1 MATYTYT
8 RTITDEELVDLMET
22 ALQGVSYWAGEAR
35 TIKSGKPATAEE
47 FDGWTS
53 EALPRGFDV
62 EIYDAEEEKWHT
74 LTLEKLLKGLSKRT
88 SFDPEN
94 YDTVDGDA
102 IIQYALF
109 DEIVYG

>member
-8 RTITDEELVDLMET
+8 RTITDEEMVDLMET
-22 ALQGVSYWAGEAR
+22 ALQGVIYWAGEAR
-35 TIKSGKPATAEE
+35 VVKDGKPVTAEQ

-62 EIYDAEEEKWHT
+62 EIYDAEEEKWET
-74 LTLEKLLKGLSKRT
+74 LTLAKLLEGLSKRT

-94 YDTVDGDA
+94 YDIVDGDA

-109 DEIVYG
+109 GKQVYA

>member
-1 MATYTYT
+1 MKYTYT
-8 RTITDEELVDLMET
+8 REITDEELVDLMET
-22 ALQGVSYWAGEAR
+22 ALQGVSYWAGEAKV
-35 TIKSGKPATAEE
+35 TKDGQDVED

-62 EIYDAEEEKWHT
+62 AIWDAEEEKWHT
-74 LTLEKLLKGLSKRT
+74 LTLEKLLTGLSKRT

-94 YDTVDGDA
+94 YDTIDGDA

-109 DEIVYG
+109 GEVVYA